1 MELDTTTT
9 NMHTPTAFAQPG
21 PAFPPAAASHQ
32 PQPQPI
38 VVPNAFGVIVP
49 GRPIR
54 QNFAPVDATG
64 TKFSLQLTS
73 PGDLPSPLT
82 LINEL
87 VVFLGAPIDPHQG
100 VMVYWQLAAQNEQS
114 GFELLGSLT
123 MEQPSQIFRTGWSE
137 HDQFLSIPPNQPVT
151 VTIGLSIEPLES
163 IRNVSTTTS
172 SNVNAR
178 RPMVAQRIA
187 QDLYNFMQSFDTTGG
202 RNGTMLVPQ
211 NIFERWWKRFEAKSK
226 RDPNF
231 FLKNGGE

>member
-1 MELDTTTT
+1 MEIENT
-9 NMHTPTAFAQPG
+9 NTQTAFSHPS
-21 PAFPPAAASHQ
+21 PPAAMQQ
-32 PQPQPI
+32 PAI
-38 VVPNAFGVIVP
+38 PNAFGLIVP

-54 QNFAPVDATG
+54 QDFVPADATG
-64 TKFSLQLTS
+64 TKFALQLTS
-73 PGDLPSPLT
+73 PGELPNPLT

-87 VVFLGAPIDPHQG
+87 VIFLGAPLGPNQG
-100 VMVYWQLAAQNEQS
+100 VMVYWQLVTEQEQS

-137 HDQFLSIPPNQPVT
+137 HDQFLSLPPNQAVT

-163 IRNVSTTTS
+163 IRNVSSTTTS
-172 SNVNAR
+172 NANAR

-202 RNGTMLVPQ
+202 MNGTMLVPQ
-211 NIFERWWKRFEAKSK
+211 NIFERWWKRFESKSK

-231 FLKNGGE
+231 FLKNSGE